1 MNNIFIYCFFSIS
14 LLFSISKAGDAFLK
28 DGVEVV
34 VGDNIVLK
42 SDIDFE
48 MNFYKSQNIFSK
60 QEEKELRQELIK
72 ERVKNLVLVEYAQQD
87 TNIMVDYLMVEEA
100 LDRQIQQSVL
110 QAGSEEILVEELGLS
125 IQEIK
130 NKYRP
135 DMEKKILIEQYS
147 SYLLSNVNITR
158 KEVESFY
165 DDNLSLFSLIPP
177 SFDFSIIEVAAK
189 MSDNKKMEI
198 FGFLETL
205 KDSIA
210 NKEDFMSFAKKYSED
225 PSAKQN
231 GGFLGFT
238 KKGTFVKA
246 FEEVAY
252 SLEVGEVGGPVETS
266 FGIHLIYLEDRVGE
280 KIKSLHILKK
290 TTPEDKDYSIIS
302 NKINSLFS
310 VTENDPGLFDSL
322 ALDYKNNV
330 GLNSGVYFNVPLEN
344 IPKIFIPSI
353 QKGTEGVVVKQ
364 KTPSGLCLIL
374 VNKKRDSFI
383 PNLDN
388 AWQEIMNMALNN
400 KKQEFLN
407 NWFLKK
413 QENVNIKYFNNNY

>member
-1 MNNIFIYCFFSIS
+1 MNNIFLYCFFTVS
-14 LLFSISKAGDAFLK
+14 LLFSISKTGGAFLK

-34 VGDNIVLK
+34 VGDNVVLK

-48 MNFYKSQNIFSK
+48 INFYKNQNLFSK

-72 ERVKNLVLVEYAQQD
+72 ERVKNLVLVEYAKQD
-87 TNIMVDYLMVEEA
+87 TNIIVDYLMVEEA

-110 QAGSEEILVEELGLS
+110 QAGSEEVLVAELGMS

-147 SYLLSNVNITR
+147 LYLLSDINITR

-165 DDNLSLFSLIPP
+165 NNNLSLFSLIPP

-189 MSDNKKMEI
+189 MNDNKKTEI
-198 FGFLETL
+198 IGFLETL
-205 KDSIA
+205 KDSIS

-290 TTPEDKDYSIIS
+290 TDPEDKDYLIIS
-302 NKINSLFS
+302 NKINALLSL
-310 VTENDPGLFDSL
+310 TENDPGLFDLL

-330 GLNSGVYFNVPLEN
+330 GLNSGVYFNIPLEN
-344 IPKIFIPSI
+344 IPKTFISSI
-353 QKGTEGVVVKQ
+353 QKGEEGVVVKQ

-388 AWQEIMNMALNN
+388 AWQEIMNMALSN
-400 KKQEFLN
+400 KKQDFLN
-407 NWFLKK
+407 NWVLKK